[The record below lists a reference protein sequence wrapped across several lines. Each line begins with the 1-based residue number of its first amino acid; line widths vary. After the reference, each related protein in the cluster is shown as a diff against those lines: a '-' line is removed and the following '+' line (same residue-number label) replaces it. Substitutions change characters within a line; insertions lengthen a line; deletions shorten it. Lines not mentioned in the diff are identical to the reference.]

1 MQTEC
6 PNCRQLIPWARLF
19 FTPAW
24 GQWRCARCGSLLGI
38 NVRRRLL
45 AVALLCLI
53 FPLVPILKLSFFGYA
68 GAWIVFI
75 AGLVVHF
82 LFFERARLI
91 ERTGFRCRRCGYDLR
106 GQVQARCPECSEQ
119 FDATEPAFVQADIRK
134 DPPPASRPRFRLGWT
149 LLICVPLTVTLVLG
163 VVYFKRVRA
172 RAALLGAAIPQ
183 QTAPATP
190 QAPLAQ
196 QSAAQNRTTTAP
208 GTDNNPAP
216 GPNVP

>member
-1 MQTEC
+1 MI
-6 PNCRQLIPWARLF
+6 PYAAAVLILVMVLHVANWGYWLALPVLAAVGYVNFVF
-19 FTPAW
+19 FD
-24 GQWRCARCGSLLGI
+24 R
-38 NVRRRLL
+38 
-45 AVALLCLI
+45 AVVL
-53 FPLVPILKLSFFGYA
+53 
-68 GAWIVFI
+68 
-75 AGLVVHF
+75 
-82 LFFERARLI
+82 ERA
-91 ERTGFRCRRCGYDLR
+91 GFRCRRCGYDLR
-106 GQVQARCPECSEQ
+106 GQVQARCPECGEQ
-119 FDATEPAFVQADIRK
+119 FDATEPAFAQADIRK

-172 RAALLGAAIPQ
+172 RAALRGAAIPQ